1 MSWKIRLALA
11 ALVGATSTTPP
22 AAAQDAWTVWAADSA
37 RTVRTAGGVAAVLDT
52 LAARGFPAARVDS
65 VRGADVYAAL
75 GPATRVASVEVVG
88 SEAVAAGRL
97 RAGWATREG
106 AVYSAPRLAADLRAS
121 ALALAALGYADA
133 VLVPTVTAGEG
144 GAVAVSVRVDEGA
157 PAEVAGVELV
167 GARRPSRAFAS
178 RVAAVGPGASL
189 ADLDLGRVRAA
200 LDATRL
206 YDEVGEPV
214 VARTDDGRVVV
225 QVPVR
230 EAPPGSFDAVL
241 GVLTPADGRDLEVV
255 GNGRVNLRN
264 PFGGGRA
271 LDVELERNPGLA
283 SSFLLAAR
291 DPFVLGTPI
300 AVGLRFEGESRGT
313 PAPFTRQRYAAEV
326 GYALAPGL
334 SLVAGLTAEAV
345 RPGVAA
351 GGVVGGGAGGAEGAA
366 PPVRRSDA
374 LYVGAGVV
382 LDRLDAPRNPRRGL
396 ALRLYAEGGRPR
408 STSPDPT
415 VLLETGPRRRLDA
428 AVRGYLPTFRRQA
441 AVLGLDAR
449 VVQGG
454 TADALDEGDLFRVGG
469 ARTLR
474 GYDEEAFRGRAVGRL
489 LAEYRLLFDADS
501 YGLAFVDLG
510 YVDRPALGA
519 TPPETRVLPGYGL
532 GVRVR
537 TGLGLASLSY
547 ALNPDLPLGRG
558 KVHVG
563 VAVGL

>member
-1 MSWKIRLALA
+1 M
-11 ALVGATSTTPP
+11 
-22 AAAQDAWTVWAADSA
+22 
-37 RTVRTAGGVAAVLDT
+37 AAVLDT
-52 LAARGFPAARVDS
+52 LAARGFPTARIDS
-65 VRGADVYAAL
+65 VRGAEVYVAL
-75 GPATRVASVEVVG
+75 GPVSRVGSLEVVG

-97 RAGWATREG
+97 RAGWQTREG
-106 AVYSAPRLAADLRAS
+106 AVYSAQRLAADLRAS
-121 ALALAALGYADA
+121 ALALARLGYADA

-214 VARTDDGRVVV
+214 VARAADGRVVV

-241 GVLTPADGRDLEVV
+241 GVLTPTDGRDLEVV
-255 GNGRVNLRN
+255 GTGRVNLRN

-271 LDVELERNPGLA
+271 LDVELERNPALA

-326 GYALAPGL
+326 GYPLAPGL

-345 RPGVAA
+345 RPGV
-351 GGVVGGGAGGAEGAA
+351 VEGGAVGAA

-408 STSPDPT
+408 TTSPDPT
-415 VLLETGPRRRLDA
+415 VLLETGVRRRLEA
-428 AVRGYLPTFRRQA
+428 SVRGYVPTVRRQTV
-441 AVLGLDAR
+441 VLGLDAR
-449 VVQGG
+449 VLQGG
-454 TADALDEGDLFRVGG
+454 TGDALDEGDLFRVGG
-469 ARTLR
+469 ASTLR

-489 LAEYRLLFDADS
+489 LAEYRVLFDTDS
-501 YGLAFVDLG
+501 YGLAFFDLG

-519 TPPETRVLPGYGL
+519 APPEARVLPGYGL
-532 GVRVR
+532 GVRAR
-537 TGLGLASLSY
+537 TGLGLLSISY
-547 ALNPDLPLGRG
+547 ALNPDLPVGRG

>member
-11 ALVGATSTTPP
+11 ALAGAAPP
-22 AAAQDAWTVWAADSA
+22 AAAQTAWTVWAADSA
-37 RTVRTAGGVAAVLDT
+37 RTVQTAGGVAAVLDT
-52 LAARGFPAARVDS
+52 LAARGYPAARVDS
-65 VRGADVYAAL
+65 VRGSEVWAAL
-75 GPATRVASVEVVG
+75 GPASRVASVEVVG
-88 SEAVAAGRL
+88 SEALPADRL
-97 RAGWATREG
+97 TAGWRTREG
-106 AVYSAPRLAADLRAS
+106 AAYSAPRLAADLRAS
-121 ALALAALGYADA
+121 ALALARLGYADA

-189 ADLDLGRVRAA
+189 AALDLGRVRAA

-214 VARTDDGRVVV
+214 VARAADGRVVV

-241 GVLTPADGRDLEVV
+241 GVLTPTDGRDLEVV
-255 GNGRVNLRN
+255 GSGRVNLRN

-271 LDVELERNPGLA
+271 LDVELERNPALA

-300 AVGLRFEGESRGT
+300 AVGLRFEGESRGD

-345 RPGVAA
+345 RPGVAE
-351 GGVVGGGAGGAEGAA
+351 GGVGAA
-366 PPVRRSDA
+366 SVRRSDA

-408 STSPDPT
+408 TTSPDPT
-415 VLLETGPRRRLDA
+415 VLLETGPRRRLEA
-428 AVRGYLPTFRRQA
+428 AVRGYVPTFRRQA
-441 AVLGLDAR
+441 AVVGLDAR
-449 VVQGG
+449 VLQGG
-454 TADALDEGDLFRVGG
+454 TADALDEGDLFRLGG

-489 LAEYRLLFDADS
+489 LAEYRVLFDADS

-519 TPPETRVLPGYGL
+519 APPEARVLPGYGL
-532 GVRVR
+532 GVRAR
-537 TGLGLASLSY
+537 TGLGLLSISY
-547 ALNPDLPLGRG
+547 ALNPDLPVGRG